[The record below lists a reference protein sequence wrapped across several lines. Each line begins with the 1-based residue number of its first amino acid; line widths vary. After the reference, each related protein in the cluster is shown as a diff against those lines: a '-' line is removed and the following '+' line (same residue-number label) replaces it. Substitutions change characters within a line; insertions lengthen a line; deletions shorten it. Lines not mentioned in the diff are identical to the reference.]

1 MVNIITSPTRPTLP
15 LKETNEVFPV
25 SRVFGIG
32 RNYSETPEN
41 ETKDKVLTVLF
52 MKDAYQLSLADD
64 GIVYPKNT
72 TQLRYEIELVV
83 AIGKAGK
90 NISPKDAEQYI
101 YGYAVGVDF
110 TQYDAQEIAKQH
122 GWPWDKGKSFE
133 GCAPCSA
140 IKSKEAVKLDNN
152 LVWLKKN
159 DVEVQS
165 GTLNQMIW
173 TIPEIVSL
181 ISSEFGLLPGDL
193 IFTGTPKGIGMVS
206 KGDWLEGGVDG
217 VESIRFQVK

>member
-1 MVNIITSPTRPTLP
+1 MVKTIAAPTRPSLP
-15 LKETNEVFPV
+15 IKETNEIFPV

-32 RNYSETPEN
+32 QNYSETPEK
-41 ETKDKVLTVLF
+41 ETKNRLSTILF
-52 MKDAYQLSLADD
+52 MKDAYQLSLAND

-72 TQLRYEIELVV
+72 NQLRYEIELVI

-90 NISPKDAEQYI
+90 NISSKDTEHYI
-101 YGYAVGVDF
+101 YGYAVGIDF
-110 TQYDAQEIAKQH
+110 TQYDVQEIAKQS

-140 IKSKEAVKLDNN
+140 ITLKEAVKIDNN

-165 GTLNQMIW
+165 GRLNQMIW
-173 TIPEIVSL
+173 TTTEIVSL
-181 ISSEFGLLPGDL
+181 ISFEFGLLPGDL
-193 IFTGTPKGIGMVS
+193 IFTGTPKGFGMVT

-217 VESIRFQVK
+217 IETIHFQVK